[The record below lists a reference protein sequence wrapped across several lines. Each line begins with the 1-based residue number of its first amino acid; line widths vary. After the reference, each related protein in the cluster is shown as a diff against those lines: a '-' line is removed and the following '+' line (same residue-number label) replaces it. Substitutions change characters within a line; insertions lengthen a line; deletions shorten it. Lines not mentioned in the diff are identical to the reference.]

1 MGLMSGTRR
10 ESGCAVDSREAR
22 AMSGPESEIKAGNAG
37 AGPILWAQDAPLS
50 AFMRYLEAEKDA
62 SEHTEVNYLR
72 DILQFAA
79 HAWPDEQP
87 PYSWQS
93 VDRFSGRSFLAA
105 IRRNGCSAATA
116 RRKLSSLR
124 SFYRYMVREDLVD
137 VNPFS
142 GLQLPRLE
150 RRLPAVLSVQEVERL
165 LAAPGL
171 YHETVTT
178 ENGTSPVFDR
188 YAVLRDTAI
197 LEVLYSTGMR
207 LHELAGL
214 DERELDFLSGV
225 VKVRGKGKKERL
237 CPLGN
242 PALEA
247 LTACREER
255 DAFWLVAGRSGRP
268 PGLFLNRH
276 AGRLTGRSIER
287 MMKKYAPIARLNPE
301 ISPHILRHSFATHML
316 DNGAD
321 LRSVQELLG
330 HASLSTTQI
339 YTHVSVERLKEV
351 YESAHPRA

>member
-1 MGLMSGTRR
+1 MPGVIMETSDG
-10 ESGCAVDSREAR
+10 E
-22 AMSGPESEIKAGNAG
+22 
-37 AGPILWAQDAPLS
+37 LS
-50 AFMRYLEAEKDA
+50 AAETPDSASNGQPDPRLTGFMQHLEAEKEA
-62 SEHTEVNYLR
+62 SEHTVVNYQR

-79 HAWPDEQP
+79 FTWPDMRP
-87 PYSWQS
+87 PYPWTQI
-93 VDRFSGRSFLAA
+93 DRFSGRAFLAG
-105 IRRNGCSAATA
+105 IRKNGCSAATA

-124 SFYRYMVREDLVD
+124 SFYKFMVREELAEL
-137 VNPFS
+137 NPFS
-142 GLQLPRLE
+142 GLQLPKLDK
-150 RRLPAVLSVQEVERL
+150 RLPGVLSVQEVERL
-165 LAAPGL
+165 LGAPKTGWS
-171 YHETVTT
+171 VQT
-178 ENGTSPVFDR
+178 EGVGTDRLFDQ

-207 LHELAGL
+207 LNELAKL
-214 DERELDFLSGV
+214 DEREMDLLSGV

-242 PALEA
+242 PAISAIEQ
-247 LTACREER
+247 CRDMR
-255 DAFWLVAGRSGRP
+255 DRFWMAAGKSGKPRS
-268 PGLFLNRH
+268 LFLNKH
-276 AGRLTGRSIER
+276 AGPITGRSIER
-287 MMKKYAPIARLNPE
+287 MMKKYAPIAQLSPD

>member
-1 MGLMSGTRR
+1 MNENSSASLTDRKPA
-10 ESGCAVDSREAR
+10 AVA
-22 AMSGPESEIKAGNAG
+22 AG
-37 AGPILWAQDAPLS
+37 AERASVPSIQWERDPSLHG
-50 AFMRYLEAEKDA
+50 FMRYLEAEKDA
-62 SEHTEVNYLR
+62 SKHTVVNYLR

-79 HAWPDEQP
+79 HAWPDEKP
-87 PYSWQS
+87 PYGWKS

-105 IRRNGCSAATA
+105 IRRNGCLATTA

-124 SFYRYMVREDLVD
+124 SFYKFMVREELVE

-142 GLQLPRLE
+142 GLQLPRLD

-171 YHETVTT
+171 FQEAGSAEGGTDTV
-178 ENGTSPVFDR
+178 FAQ
-188 YAVLRDTAI
+188 YAILRDTAI

-207 LHELAGL
+207 LNELAGL
-214 DERELDFLSGV
+214 DEREVDILSGV

-242 PALEA
+242 PAIEA
-247 LTACREER
+247 IEACREAR
-255 DAFWLVAGRSGRP
+255 DMFWMATGGSGRA

-276 AGRLTGRSIER
+276 GGPITGRSIER
-287 MMKKYAPIARLNPE
+287 MMKKYAPTAQLSPG
-301 ISPHILRHSFATHML
+301 ISPHILRHSFATHLL

-351 YESAHPRA
+351 YEAAHPRA